1 MARIPG
7 FHPGYPG
14 SISKQELRS
23 HFKPRLIA
31 ASPRSP
37 GQALD
42 RLGMKWNKSLMY
54 HPVPSSS
61 WSKEGLISII
71 TGNLSL
77 DPAPALISY
86 PRSWPEGKSDLP
98 VSPLLKDFN
107 PEEKGVSKWEIK
119 GKTMIFPCVRKRL
132 HKISNPCNTSER
144 KQFPLLFYTR
154 EFRDSNKSG
163 DFPSTMEIIN
173 TGQNWNLDQIYL
185 VSGAIEETV

>member
-1 MARIPG
+1 
-7 FHPGYPG
+7 
-14 SISKQELRS
+14 
-23 HFKPRLIA
+23 
-31 ASPRSP
+31 
-37 GQALD
+37 
-42 RLGMKWNKSLMY
+42 MY

-61 WSKEGLISII
+61 RSKEGLITII

-173 TGQNWNLDQIYL
+173 KGQNWNLDQIYL